1 MPQRQAKPRDVTSN
15 TKQKIS
21 MKKLFTFLTITFLT
35 TSFGQTADDYLKT
48 GIEKHKA
55 KDLEGAIKDYSK
67 AIKLDKNL
75 TNAYFNRGMCEQA
88 LKNFKDAY
96 NDFEMTTKLDPKSAR
111 AFYSKATVLA
121 AQQKYKEAMTDLDK
135 TIELELTTPNALT
148 LRGQIKAQ
156 LGDKVGA
163 CEDFNKA
170 KQIGD
175 KQSENLLRTY
185 CGNEKQNGESFML
198 HWPESE
204 NWKIG
209 SNQENDK
216 MTMLELIH
224 SNETF
229 ENWTEIGT
237 CTAYK
242 NAVNVPCDV
251 AMNMMFEQ
259 SKKTSP
265 KAKLTFIEKDEKA
278 EYPWI
283 IFTIEC
289 PNFIDDNKP
298 ESQLWYIIQGKTS
311 LYTNFRAIKK
321 SSIPNDLKEKWISF
335 FKSGKMVYQ

>member
-1 MPQRQAKPRDVTSN
+1 
-15 TKQKIS
+15 
-21 MKKLFTFLTITFLT
+21 MKHFFILFAFGLLSTAY
-35 TSFGQTADDYLKT
+35 GQTADLYLKN
-48 GIEKHKA
+48 GIEKHNA
-55 KDLEGAIKDYSK
+55 KDYEGAIKEYSK
-67 AIKLDKNL
+67 AIKEDKNL
-75 TNAYFNRGMCEQA
+75 RDGYFNRGVCELG
-88 LKNFKDAY
+88 LK
-96 NDFEMTTKLDPKSAR
+96 DFKSAKKD
-111 AFYSKATVLA
+111 F
-121 AQQKYKEAMTDLDK
+121 DK
-135 TIELELTTPNALT
+135 TIELDPTFIKAFYNRATVFVNQEKYADALPDLDRTIELDQKFSSALT
-148 LRGQIKAQ
+148 LRGQIRAQ
-156 LGDKVGA
+156 TGNKNGA
-163 CEDFNKA
+163 CDDFNKA
-170 KQIGD
+170 KENGD
-175 KQSENLLRTY
+175 PKADKYLNQF
-185 CGNEKQNGESFML
+185 CGNKLQKGESFEL

-209 SNQENDK
+209 SNQEDEK

-242 NAVNVPCDV
+242 NVLNIPSET

-259 SKKTSP
+259 SKKESP

-289 PNFIDDNKP
+289 PSFIDDNKP

-321 SSIPNDLKEKWISF
+321 SSIPTNLKEKWISF
-335 FKSGKMVYQ
+335 FKSGKMIYE

>member
-1 MPQRQAKPRDVTSN
+1 M
-15 TKQKIS
+15 KQ
-21 MKKLFTFLTITFLT
+21 LFTILALSLLT
-35 TSFGQTADDYLKT
+35 TSFGQTADEYLKN
-48 GIEKHKA
+48 GVEKHNA
-55 KDLEGAIKDYSK
+55 KDLEGAKKDYTK

-88 LKNFKDAY
+88 LKNYKDAFKD
-96 NDFEMTTKLDPKSAR
+96 FELTTKLDPKLAN
-111 AFYSKATVLA
+111 AFYCKATVLV
-121 AQQKYKEAMTDLDK
+121 AQEKYKEAISDLDK
-135 TIELELTTPNALT
+135 TIELELNTPNALS
-148 LRGQIKAQ
+148 LRGQVRAQ
-156 LGDKVGA
+156 LGDKIGA

-175 KQSENLLRTY
+175 KNSEKLLSDY
-185 CGNEKQNGESFML
+185 CGNKQQDGESFSL

-216 MTMLELIH
+216 MTMIEFIH

-242 NAVNVPCDV
+242 NSTNVPCDV
-251 AMNMMFEQ
+251 VMNMTFENL
-259 SKKTSP
+259 KKDSP
-265 KAKLTFIEKDEKA
+265 KAKLTIIEKDEKA
-278 EYPWI
+278 EFPWI
-283 IFTIEC
+283 LFAIEC

-311 LYTNFRAIKK
+311 LYTNFRAVKK
-321 SSIPNDLKEKWISF
+321 ATIPTELKEKWIPF